1 MFEYLPLKAGELTG
15 RLSFSSSELGVYQ
28 YDLNLTATPAG
39 TEAPVHF
46 RAGLG
51 TNQSQTCRFVNF
63 AKSKVEYS
71 CKVIRVT
78 LICRFF
84 VVIILIV
91 SQLFWGEKRCVT
103 TQIWLRRR
111 LKQGLLWKALIRAR
125 PQKENDWLCL
135 E

>member
-51 TNQSQTCRFVNF
+51 TSQSQTCRFVNF

-71 CKVIRVT
+71 CKVMQADYLSFRDGISGNVVT
-78 LICRFF
+78 LTR
-84 VVIILIV
+84 
-91 SQLFWGEKRCVT
+91 
-103 TQIWLRRR
+103 
-111 LKQGLLWKALIRAR
+111 
-125 PQKENDWLCL
+125 
-135 E
+135 

>member
-51 TNQSQTCRFVNF
+51 TSQSQTCRFVNF

-71 CKVIRVT
+71 CKVNASGICLLVLLVAMIVFSVFTVT
-78 LICRFF
+78 P
-84 VVIILIV
+84 
-91 SQLFWGEKRCVT
+91 
-103 TQIWLRRR
+103 
-111 LKQGLLWKALIRAR
+111 LKKNKSK
-125 PQKENDWLCL
+125 PFHE
-135 E
+135 

>member
-1 MFEYLPLKAGELTG
+1 MFEYLPLKAGEQTG

-51 TNQSQTCRFVNF
+51 TSQSQTCRFVNF

-71 CKVIRVT
+71 CKVNTSFT
-78 LICRFF
+78 LFF
-84 VVIILIV
+84 FFSPV
-91 SQLFWGEKRCVT
+91 SFN
-103 TQIWLRRR
+103 
-111 LKQGLLWKALIRAR
+111 
-125 PQKENDWLCL
+125 ENDVERDNVLRNTTNR
-135 E
+135 

>member
-51 TNQSQTCRFVNF
+51 TSQGQTCRFVNF

-71 CKVIRVT
+71 CKVIKVAHLSFQDGISGNAVSATHLRCLHRV
-78 LICRFF
+78 L
-84 VVIILIV
+84 
-91 SQLFWGEKRCVT
+91 
-103 TQIWLRRR
+103 
-111 LKQGLLWKALIRAR
+111 RAR
-125 PQKENDWLCL
+125 APTMRALVMCVR
-135 E
+135 

>member
-1 MFEYLPLKAGELTG
+1 MFEYLPLKAGEQTG

-51 TNQSQTCRFVNF
+51 TSQSQTCRFVNF

-71 CKVIRVT
+71 CKVNTSFT
-78 LICRFF
+78 LFF
-84 VVIILIV
+84 FSPV
-91 SQLFWGEKRCVT
+91 SFN
-103 TQIWLRRR
+103 
-111 LKQGLLWKALIRAR
+111 
-125 PQKENDWLCL
+125 ENDVERDNVLRNTTNR
-135 E
+135 

>member
-51 TNQSQTCRFVNF
+51 TSQSQTCRFVNF

-71 CKVIRVT
+71 CKVVT
-78 LICRFF
+78 FLPPLLLAVLMVLSSKVEDQNKSTGIELHSLSWSFEPQ
-84 VVIILIV
+84 IIMISSV
-91 SQLFWGEKRCVT
+91 
-103 TQIWLRRR
+103 
-111 LKQGLLWKALIRAR
+111 GL
-125 PQKENDWLCL
+125 
-135 E
+135 

>member
-51 TNQSQTCRFVNF
+51 TSQSQTCRFVNF

-71 CKVIRVT
+71 CKVVT
-78 LICRFF
+78 FIPPLLLAIFMVMSEVEDPVETFTPLLIITVHYGVLSHR
-84 VVIILIV
+84 
-91 SQLFWGEKRCVT
+91 K
-103 TQIWLRRR
+103 
-111 LKQGLLWKALIRAR
+111 
-125 PQKENDWLCL
+125 
-135 E
+135 